1 MKKLLAF
8 FLFVTFCA
16 LAGAWY
22 VVDQVDR
29 WSQIPHTT
37 STPEALVELR
47 PRTSLK
53 QLGQILEEKGV
64 ITDAW
69 KFHLWVRISGGY
81 EKFQAG
87 TYLFSG
93 EYTPVQIRK
102 KMETGDIYV
111 PLVLQ
116 VAIPE
121 GFTLRM
127 LNERLATKGVAQMR
141 ELNALVKD
149 QAFLKSLGIVNA
161 PSIEGYTY
169 PATYNFEKMPTA
181 KEFYARTVK
190 KFFERLPPHYEEQL
204 RELNLTLHQAVTFA
218 SLIELETMQEN
229 EKPMIAEVIW
239 NRLKRGEALGIDAA
253 IIYGI
258 PNYAGDITW
267 AHLKDAKNTYNTRV
281 HKGLP
286 PGPIGAVSRSSLEA
300 VLKPTKFGY
309 YYYMLDASDRTHHVF
324 TRTAKEH
331 NAALQKYL
339 HSIRNEQIKKP

>member
-1 MKKLLAF
+1 MKKVLTF
-8 FLFVTFCA
+8 FLFMILCSLTA
-16 LAGAWY
+16 AWY
-22 VVDQVDR
+22 IVDHVDQ
-29 WSQIPHTT
+29 WSHTPHTI
-37 STPEALVELR
+37 PAEAIAELR

-53 QLGQILEEKGV
+53 QLGQSLEEKGV

-69 KFHLWVRISGGY
+69 KFYIWLRVNGGY

-93 EYTPVQIRK
+93 DYSPAQIRT

-111 PLVLQ
+111 PVVLQ

-127 LNERLATKGVAQMR
+127 LNERLATKGIAQMK

-149 QAFLKSLGIVNA
+149 QAFLKSLGVDA
-161 PSIEGYTY
+161 SSLEGFTY
-169 PATYNFEKMPTA
+169 PATYNFEKLPTA
-181 KEFYARTVK
+181 KEFYTRTVK
-190 KFFERLPPHYEEQL
+190 TFFEKLPPHYEDQL
-204 RELNLTLHQAVTFA
+204 RTVRLTLAQAVTFA
-218 SLIELETMQEN
+218 SLIELETMQES

-239 NRLKRGEALGIDAA
+239 SRLKRGEALGIDAA

-267 AHLKDAKNTYNTRV
+267 AHLKDAKNIYNTRI
-281 HKGLP
+281 HRGLP

-300 VLKPTKFGY
+300 VLKPTNLGY
-309 YYYMLDASDRTHHVF
+309 YYYMLDATDRSHHVF
-324 TRTAKEH
+324 SRTAKEH
-331 NAALQKYL
+331 NEAVQKYL
-339 HSIRNEQIKKP
+339 HSIRSGQIKQKH